1 MVAMELSVV
10 ATAIVSISDAIGG
23 FESSSWI
30 MTSYLLGYVSFII
43 IFSKLSDVY
52 GRKPILIL
60 CIASF
65 TIFSAGCGAAQ
76 TITQL
81 CVNTAD

>member
-10 ATAIVSISDAIGG
+10 ATAIVSISNDIGG

-30 MTSYLLGYVSFII
+30 MTSYLLGYVSLVI
-43 IFSKLSDVY
+43 IFSKLSDIL
-52 GRKPILIL
+52 GRKLL
-60 CIASF
+60 LVSCIGIF

-76 TITQL
+76 NITQL
-81 CVNTAD
+81 